1 MEYLL
6 KSEVINLLKKEDTN
20 YWNIKDNC
28 LNEILEHLDNL
39 TVYIPPKSGLDI
51 EPLIQPCDQLPMDG
65 DEILYIDEFDHWQ
78 IGRYIHSSLSVVYA
92 DVEDSIYDIKGWKLL
107 PKRGNKEQVNY
118 E

>member
-6 KSEVINLLKKEDTN
+6 KSEVIDLLKEEDTK

-28 LNEILEHLDNL
+28 LNEILEHLNNL
-39 TVYIPPKSGLDI
+39 TVYIPPESWLDI
-51 EPLIQPCDQLPMDG
+51 EPLIKPCDHLPMDG

-78 IGRYIHSSLSVVYA
+78 IGRYMHNSLTVTYA

-107 PKRGNKEQVNY
+107 PRRRNKE
-118 E
+118 